1 MESAHGAPI
10 DASGTREAAGSVI
23 GVNPCGCDP
32 VCHDGRSVSVQAW
45 DGNSGNNG
53 NNNGSRLIHGGA
65 RVAPLTQA
73 RAPRWISRDWNADGV
88 HRMDLTRQ

>member
-10 DASGTREAAGSVI
+10 GTSGKHEAAGRVI

-32 VCHDGRSVSVQAW
+32 VCHDGRSVSVQAQ
-45 DGNSGNNG
+45 DGSCGNNS
-53 NNNGSRLIHGGA
+53 GSRLIHGGA
-65 RVAPLTQA
+65 CVAPLTQA
-73 RAPRWISRDWNADGV
+73 RALRWISRDWNADGV